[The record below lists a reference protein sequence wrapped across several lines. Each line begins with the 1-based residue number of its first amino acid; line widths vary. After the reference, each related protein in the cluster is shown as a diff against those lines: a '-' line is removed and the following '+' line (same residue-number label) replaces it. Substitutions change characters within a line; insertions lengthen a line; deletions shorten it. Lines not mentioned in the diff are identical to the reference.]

1 MAGLGS
7 EEFRPSLAK
16 VRMFLSEAG
25 DIRTEDAAVGA
36 RYPTGAGFSNLGI
49 TPTVSRVSVDGNIAG
64 NGWMPETLAGAINA
78 GPWPLQHP
86 LRASVWELNF
96 LTSLL
101 GGAATPVQLDAS
113 TAFRHRISNT
123 QTDVNWID
131 AATLRAL
138 WIYFSSTG
146 SNVHRY
152 GPAKIQSWVLNVA
165 ANAVVN
171 SLWNILPLNY
181 SEFEGVWSIDTGTP
195 TVVPIAR
202 GLQSLAEIA
211 AVPAEQQLNL
221 KQIGAPSGAGTPA
234 DPKILTFQAEIGSTP
249 TFVGSFTFTVT
260 CGLET
265 GEGGQPRWSEV
276 IDDVTGE
283 PIGLATGGAPIE
295 VAVVDVAGTGWANLD
310 VVSNTLAATWVPVLT
325 TEPNFVSVNFCLTLD
340 GIETPTLETVDMTF
354 TSDTQAV
361 PGGVCRA
368 MSQAFFDSGNPSLE
382 IGISRKWITDRLQF
396 GIPKDAKVSLVAT
409 IDSKVV
415 IDSGTSPATYST
427 TITAPNLKYSDG
439 STLKTFTGG
448 ATDETETLALMS
460 HPDASISDAGV
471 EIDVVT
477 AVADQEA

>member
-1 MAGLGS
+1 MSGLGS

-16 VRMFLSEAG
+16 IRFALSEAG
-25 DIRTEDAAVGA
+25 DIRTEDAAVGF
-36 RYPTGAGFSNLGI
+36 RYPTPSGFSNLGP
-49 TPTVSRVSVDGNIAG
+49 TPTVGRVSLDGNIAG
-64 NGWMPETLAGAINA
+64 QGWTPETLPGAIGT

-86 LRASVWELNF
+86 LRPSIWELNL

-101 GGAATPVQLDAS
+101 GGAATPEQLLGSLAY
-113 TAFRHRISNT
+113 RHRISNT

-138 WIYFSSTG
+138 WFYFNSSG
-146 SNVHRY
+146 SNVHRW
-152 GPAKIQSWVLNVA
+152 GPAKVQSWVLNVA

-181 SEFEGVWSIDTGTP
+181 SEYEGIWAIDTGTP
-195 TVVPIAR
+195 AVVPIAR
-202 GLQSLAEIA
+202 GLQSLAEIVPA
-211 AVPAEQQLNL
+211 AAEQQLNL
-221 KQIGAPSGAGTPA
+221 KQIGAPTGAGTLA
-234 DPKILTFQAEIGSTP
+234 DPKVLTFQAEIGSTP

-295 VAVVDVAGTGWANLD
+295 VAVVDETGTGWADLD
-310 VVSNTLAATWVPVLT
+310 VVSNTLAATWAPVPT
-325 TEPNFVSVNFCLTLD
+325 TEPDLVSVNFCLTVD
-340 GIETPTLETVDMTF
+340 GVETPTLESLDLTL
-354 TSDTQAV
+354 TSDAQMV
-361 PGGVCRA
+361 PPGICRA
-368 MSQAFFDSGNPSLE
+368 MSQAFFGSGNPSLE
-382 IGISRKWITDRLQF
+382 IGLARKWISDRLQF
-396 GIPKDAKVSLVAT
+396 GIPKNAKVSLVTT

-415 IDSGTSPATYST
+415 IDSGTSPATYSV
-427 TITAPNLKYSDG
+427 TITAPNLRHSDG

-448 ATDETETLALMS
+448 ATDDSATLALAS
-460 HPDASISDAGV
+460 HPDASIADAGV
-471 EIDVVT
+471 EIDVIA